1 MNTRWVLLMLVCL
14 SPLQLPAQHIQRQTI
29 YVGAMGGLA
38 TLSGDGSSSISA
50 SSASASL
57 FEPKNGAVAEAFA
70 GIHLFRYVS
79 FEGDY
84 IWNRNHVSLVST
96 TAGTGSTTAYQQPES
111 ITQDACLANVLIYFR
126 KRGDRIRPYLSEG
139 FGGVLI
145 HSRSSGEPIVV
156 GNPALPP
163 ASSDRASIAL
173 RTLVGMDVRLRGRW
187 GVRYTFGETID
198 RNTYGDRLSPT
209 EHGLP
214 KNFQN
219 LFGAYFRF

>member
-14 SPLQLPAQHIQRQTI
+14 SPMPLPAQRVRKPTV
-29 YVGAMGGLA
+29 YLGAMGGLA

-79 FEGDY
+79 FEGDT

-96 TAGTGSTTAYQQPES
+96 TATPGSTAAYQQPENV
-111 ITQDACLANVLIYFR
+111 TQDAFLANVLIYFR

-139 FGGVLI
+139 FGGVFI

-156 GNPALPP
+156 GKPVLPP

-173 RTLVGMDVRLRGRW
+173 RTLVGMDVQLRGRW
-187 GVRYTFGETID
+187 SVRYTFGETID
-198 RNTYGDRLSPT
+198 RNTYGDRLTPS